1 MAPSAP
7 QTFKGITPDQYA
19 RLTEKAKGAGI
30 EMEGNSGSATK
41 FGVEMQWNY
50 SPETQ
55 ELTLQCLKHPF
66 FVTAADVDTKMR
78 DLVTQT
84 LA

>member
-7 QTFKGITPDQYA
+7 QTFKGISPEKYA
-19 RLTEKAKGAGI
+19 LLTEKAKGAGI
-30 EMEGNSGSATK
+30 EMEGNSGTASK

-55 ELTLQCLKHPF
+55 ELSLQCLKHPF
-66 FVTAADVDTKMR
+66 FMKAEDVDTKMR
-78 DLVTQT
+78 NLVNQT

>member
-1 MAPSAP
+1 MAPLAP
-7 QTFKGITPDQYA
+7 QTFKGISPDKYA
-19 RLTEKAKGAGI
+19 ILTEKAKGAGI

-41 FGVEMQWNY
+41 FGVEMQWDY

-66 FVTAADVDTKMR
+66 FVKAEDVDTKIR
-78 DLVTQT
+78 NLVTQA
-84 LA
+84 LG

>member
-7 QTFKGITPDQYA
+7 QTFKGISPEKYA
-19 RLTEKAKGAGI
+19 LLTEKAKGAGI
-30 EMEGNSGSATK
+30 EMEGDSGIATK

-55 ELTLQCLKHPF
+55 ELSLQCLKHPF
-66 FVTAADVDTKMR
+66 FMKAEDVDTKMR
-78 DLVTQT
+78 NLVNQT

>member
-7 QTFKGITPDQYA
+7 QTFKGISPDKYA
-19 RLTEKAKGAGI
+19 LLTEKAKGAGI
-30 EMEGNSGSATK
+30 EMEGNSGTATK

-55 ELTLQCLKHPF
+55 ELSLQCLKHPF
-66 FVTAADVDTKMR
+66 FVSAADVDTKIR
-78 DLVTQT
+78 DLVHQT
-84 LA
+84 LV

>member
-30 EMEGNSGSATK
+30 EMDGNSGSATK
-41 FGVEMQWNY
+41 FGVEMEWNY

-55 ELTLQCLKHPF
+55 ELTLQCVTTPF
-66 FVTAADVDTKMR
+66 FVNAADVDAKIR
-78 DLVTQT
+78 DLVHQT